1 MINTEKEVEDF
12 FTLSTGRDIKM
23 TYGLLNRLGR
33 IVGGAENVGL
43 VFIDFD
49 IQEVVLVNLLS
60 VYDAK
65 GKVLEK
71 ADIDAV
77 ELYPVEVNKLLAWAV
92 EHLTNFF
99 LQSLAS
105 TERPMAL
112 FQKMAE
118 QSLKHLPTGLKT

>member
-1 MINTEKEVEDF
+1 MSSNEKEAEDF

-60 VYDAK
+60 IYDTK

-71 ADIDAV
+71 ADIDAI
-77 ELYPVEVNKLLAWAV
+77 ELYPVEVNSLLAWAV

-99 LQSLAS
+99 LHNMEINRRMEILSC
-105 TERPMAL
+105 R
-112 FQKMAE
+112 
-118 QSLKHLPTGLKT
+118 